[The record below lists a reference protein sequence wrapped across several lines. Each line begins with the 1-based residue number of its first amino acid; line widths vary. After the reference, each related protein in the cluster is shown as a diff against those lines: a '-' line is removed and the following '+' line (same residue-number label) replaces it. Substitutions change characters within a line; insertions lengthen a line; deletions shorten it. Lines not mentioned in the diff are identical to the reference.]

1 MTQEFLYNEKL
12 YGLEKEFQ
20 ELLYL
25 YENNNLPNKILFS
38 GLKGSGK
45 CTLAYHLIN
54 CILSSFDNIKY
65 DKKKFLINKESKT
78 FKLIENGTNPNFYLI
93 DIKPEK
99 KSIDINQIRELINK
113 LIKSSFN
120 NKPRFILIDNIEFLN
135 INSIN
140 ALLKILEE
148 PNYNIFF
155 ILIHNNKKILST
167 LKSRCIDF
175 KISLSHSKSI
185 EIANKI
191 TNENVNKLINRDIM
205 NYYLT
210 PGDIVN
216 IINFSKEYKLSLE
229 EIDLKIF
236 LNILINDKI
245 YKKETSI
252 KYLIFNFIENFLR
265 KNLERLTTQNLNEF
279 FKKINR
285 MKKFNLDEES
295 FFIEFNSK
303 ILNG

>member
-1 MTQEFLYNEKL
+1 MIPEFSYNNKL

-20 ELLYL
+20 EMISL
-25 YENNNLPNKILFS
+25 YENNKLPNKILFS

-45 CTLAYHLIN
+45 CTFAYHLIN
-54 CILSSFDNIKY
+54 YILSSFDIIKY
-65 DKKKFLINKESKT
+65 DNKNFSINKESKT
-78 FKLIENGTNPNFYLI
+78 FKLIENGSNPNFSLI
-93 DIKPEK
+93 DIKPDK
-99 KSIDINQIRELINK
+99 KSIDINQIRELISK
-113 LIKSSFN
+113 LNKSSFN

-135 INSIN
+135 VNSIN

-167 LKSRCIDF
+167 LKSRCINF
-175 KISLSHSKSI
+175 KISLSHEKSI
-185 EIANKI
+185 KIANKI
-191 TNENVNKLINRDIM
+191 TNEDVNTLINKDIM

-229 EIDLKIF
+229 ELNLELF

-245 YKKETSI
+245 YQKETSI

-265 KNLERLTTQNLNEF
+265 KNLERFSTQNLNEF
-279 FKKINR
+279 LKKIDS

-295 FFIEFNSK
+295 FFIEFNSR

>member
-1 MTQEFLYNEKL
+1 MIEEFSYNNKL

-20 ELLYL
+20 EMTSL
-25 YENNNLPNKILFS
+25 YENNKLPNKILFS

-54 CILSSFDNIKY
+54 YILSSFDIIKY
-65 DKKKFLINKESKT
+65 DKKNFSINKESKT
-78 FKLIENGTNPNFYLI
+78 FKLIENGSNPNFSLI
-93 DIKPEK
+93 DIKPDK
-99 KSIDINQIRELINK
+99 KSIDINQIRELISK
-113 LIKSSFN
+113 LNKSSFN

-135 INSIN
+135 VNSIN

-167 LKSRCIDF
+167 LKSRCINF
-175 KISLSHSKSI
+175 RISLSHEKSI
-185 EIANKI
+185 KIANKI
-191 TNENVNKLINRDIM
+191 TNEDVNTLINEDIM

-216 IINFSKEYKLSLE
+216 LINFSKEYKLSLDE
-229 EIDLKIF
+229 LNLKLF
-236 LNILINDKI
+236 LDILINDKF

-252 KYLIFNFIENFLR
+252 KYLILDFVENFLR
-265 KNLERLTTQNLNEF
+265 KNLERFSSQNLNEF
-279 FKKINR
+279 LKKIDR

-295 FFIEFNSK
+295 FFIEFNSR

>member
-1 MTQEFLYNEKL
+1 MIPEFSYNNKL

-20 ELLYL
+20 EMISL
-25 YENNNLPNKILFS
+25 YENNKLPNKILFS

-45 CTLAYHLIN
+45 CTFAYHLIN
-54 CILSSFDNIKY
+54 YILSSFDIIKY
-65 DKKKFLINKESKT
+65 DNKNFSINKESKT
-78 FKLIENGTNPNFYLI
+78 FKLIENGSNPNFSLI
-93 DIKPEK
+93 DIKPDK
-99 KSIDINQIRELINK
+99 KSIDINQIRELISK
-113 LIKSSFN
+113 LNKSSFN

-135 INSIN
+135 VNSIN

-167 LKSRCIDF
+167 LKSRCINF
-175 KISLSHSKSI
+175 KISLSHEKSI
-185 EIANKI
+185 KIANKI
-191 TNENVNKLINRDIM
+191 TNEDVNTLINKDIM

-229 EIDLKIF
+229 ELNLELF

-245 YKKETSI
+245 YQKETSI

-265 KNLERLTTQNLNEF
+265 KNLERFSTQNLNEF
-279 FKKINR
+279 LKKIDR

-295 FFIEFNSK
+295 FFIEFNSR